1 MAPNQT
7 ASVNT
12 NNETENPPVQG
23 AGDEANPGRADEPG
37 NSEVSADATTA
48 SGSTPAP
55 ASPGAAAAGNGP
67 TDAAATERDQLRDQL
82 LRTAADF
89 DNYRKRARREME
101 DAKLRGKDEA
111 IKEILPVFDN
121 LERAVAAAEN
131 AQAISS
137 VVEGVKMVLK
147 LFEDTA
153 DRMGLK
159 RIKTVGERFDPAVHE
174 AIQQQETDAEPPG
187 TILTEVV
194 PGYMFGQRLLRA
206 AMVVVARKPPSPATA
221 SGTNGEAK
229 GGGASA

>member
-1 MAPNQT
+1 M
-7 ASVNT
+7 NT
-12 NNETENPPVQG
+12 NNESSNNSVGDTADDTPRSE
-23 AGDEANPGRADEPG
+23 AG
-37 NSEVSADATTA
+37 ADAA
-48 SGSTPAP
+48 SESRAP
-55 ASPGAAAAGNGP
+55 EAAGPSRAPGAPSRAPEAVASTGNGP
-67 TDAAATERDQLRDQL
+67 TDPSAERDALKDQL

-89 DNYRKRARREME
+89 DNFRKRARREME
-101 DAKLRGKDEA
+101 DAKTRGKDEA

-137 VVEGVKMVLK
+137 VIEGVKMVLK

-174 AIQQQETDAEPPG
+174 AIQQQETDAHPPG

-194 PGYMFGQRLLRA
+194 PGYTFGQRLLRA
-206 AMVVVARKPPSPATA
+206 SMVVVARKPNKPAAETGA
-221 SGTNGEAK
+221 NGEAK